1 MESLLKLEHVTI
13 CYNGEPVVHDV
24 DLELNKGEILGV
36 VGESG
41 SGKSTIIKAIM
52 GLLGNE
58 GMVTEGDIW
67 YKGKNVVDMPEK
79 ELRRLLGPE
88 IAMVFQD
95 SGAALCPIRTVG
107 DQIYE
112 SMREH
117 ERISRKECAERAVRM
132 MAKIGLKDGERVL
145 QSYPFELS
153 GGQKRRAA
161 IAGVIAMNPKV
172 LILDEPTA
180 GLDPKG
186 RDELFDLIRELH
198 EKMDMT
204 VLLVSH
210 SMEDVAEYV
219 DRIIVMNKGSV
230 MYDDT
235 PREVFKH
242 YKELEEVG
250 LAAPQV
256 TYIMHDLKARGADV
270 DVNATTI
277 EEAAEEIARVW
288 KAKHS

>member
-153 GGQKRRAA
+153 GGMNQRVGICISMLQNPSLLLADVLICDEATSALDVTIQKQVVEEMLLMREEYGTAM
-161 IAGVIAMNPKV
+161 IVVTHNIGVVEKMADKV
-172 LILDEPTA
+172 LVLKNGKVREYGKTA
-180 GLDPKG
+180 QVLTDP
-186 RDELFDLIRELH
+186 
-198 EKMDMT
+198 
-204 VLLVSH
+204 
-210 SMEDVAEYV
+210 EDPY
-219 DRIIVMNKGSV
+219 
-230 MYDDT
+230 T
-235 PREVFKH
+235 
-242 YKELEEVG
+242 KELMSSV
-250 LAAPQV
+250 PR
-256 TYIMHDLKARGADV
+256 LKRTGTG
-270 DVNATTI
+270 NGG
-277 EEAAEEIARVW
+277 R
-288 KAKHS
+288 

>member
-67 YKGKNVVDMPEK
+67 YKGKNIVDMQEK

-88 IAMVFQD
+88 IAMVFQN
-95 SGAALCPIRTVG
+95 SGSALCPIRTVG

-153 GGQKRRAA
+153 GG
-161 IAGVIAMNPKV
+161 MNQRVGICISMLQNPA
-172 LILDEPTA
+172 LLLADEPTSA
-180 GLDPKG
+180 LDVTIQKQVLMRKEYG
-186 RDELFDLIRELH
+186 TAMIIVTH
-198 EKMDMT
+198 NIGVVEKMADK
-204 VLLVSH
+204 VLVLKNGKVREYGKTAQVLTDP
-210 SMEDVAEYV
+210 EDPY
-219 DRIIVMNKGSV
+219 
-230 MYDDT
+230 T
-235 PREVFKH
+235 
-242 YKELEEVG
+242 KELMSSV
-250 LAAPQV
+250 PR
-256 TYIMHDLKARGADV
+256 LKRTGTG
-270 DVNATTI
+270 NGG
-277 EEAAEEIARVW
+277 R
-288 KAKHS
+288 

>member
-67 YKGKNVVDMPEK
+67 YKGKNIVDMQEK

-88 IAMVFQD
+88 IAMVFQN
-95 SGAALCPIRTVG
+95 SGSALCPIRTVG

-153 GGQKRRAA
+153 GG
-161 IAGVIAMNPKV
+161 MNQRVGICISMLQNPS
-172 LILDEPTA
+172 LLLADEPTSA
-180 GLDPKG
+180 LDVTIQKQVVEEMLLMRKEYG
-186 RDELFDLIRELH
+186 TAMIVVTH
-198 EKMDMT
+198 NISVVEKMADK
-204 VLLVSH
+204 VLVLKNGKVREYGKTAQVLTDP
-210 SMEDVAEYV
+210 EDPY
-219 DRIIVMNKGSV
+219 
-230 MYDDT
+230 T
-235 PREVFKH
+235 
-242 YKELEEVG
+242 KELMSSV
-250 LAAPQV
+250 PR
-256 TYIMHDLKARGADV
+256 LKRTGAG
-270 DVNATTI
+270 NGG
-277 EEAAEEIARVW
+277 R
-288 KAKHS
+288 

>member
-153 GGQKRRAA
+153 GG
-161 IAGVIAMNPKV
+161 MNQRVGICISMLQNPS
-172 LILDEPTA
+172 LLLADEPTSA
-180 GLDPKG
+180 LDVIIQKQVVEEMLLMRKEYG
-186 RDELFDLIRELH
+186 TAIVVTH
-198 EKMDMT
+198 NIGVVEKMADK
-204 VLLVSH
+204 VLVLKNGKVREYGKTAQVLTDP
-210 SMEDVAEYV
+210 EDPY
-219 DRIIVMNKGSV
+219 
-230 MYDDT
+230 T
-235 PREVFKH
+235 
-242 YKELEEVG
+242 KELMSSV
-250 LAAPQV
+250 PR
-256 TYIMHDLKARGADV
+256 LKRTGTG
-270 DVNATTI
+270 NGG
-277 EEAAEEIARVW
+277 R
-288 KAKHS
+288 